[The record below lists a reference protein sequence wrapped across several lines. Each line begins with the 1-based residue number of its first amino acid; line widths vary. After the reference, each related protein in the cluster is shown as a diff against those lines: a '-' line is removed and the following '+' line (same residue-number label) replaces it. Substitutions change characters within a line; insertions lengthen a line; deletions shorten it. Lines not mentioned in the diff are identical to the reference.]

1 MMGFVTDLAAAVPPV
16 GGGGGGSIEALLS
29 ADPMLMTGA
38 ERSGHLLDLDRV
50 QARLDRVRFEAVACW
65 DTSLDWAADG
75 ASSAVGWMT
84 PRCGVS
90 RNVAAQR
97 VKVARWLR
105 GAPALM
111 ADALDEAKL
120 TAPKVAIFATV
131 VCTDRLKEAFVAD
144 APWLVEHA
152 AGLRV
157 EDVAR
162 FLRHWATYA
171 DPESAADDEDKRQ
184 HDRAVYLAET
194 FRGMGDLQGTL
205 TPECLLLARTLL
217 DRIAE
222 ELYQDEARGVC
233 PPRSAAQRRHDAF
246 QEAMRRAAAW
256 EPQNNKQAHPS
267 LMFLLDYDTYAE
279 TAPPE
284 PDQQAQ
290 ADDVAAAGAD
300 RDEPD
305 DEAEPEPEPVGEV
318 LLVPTPDDLAAHA
331 SRLTDDVDAQP
342 GDDETDQDADAGSK
356 GVPRPIGP
364 DDGPA
369 GSGSDAPD
377 DETTDSGRPADR
389 KSGRGRGDPVRVDPG
404 HRLRAATKVSPWN
417 GPHITAETARR
428 LACDADISRIITG
441 PDGEVL
447 DHGRTKRLFTPPQRR
462 AILARYGFRCA
473 FPGCDRPAGWL
484 RIHHLEEWTRDHGPT
499 DLDKGVPLCDHD
511 HHLVHEGGYTLHRAP
526 NGDITAYKPDGT
538 HVDPHPETALW
549 RTGGAG
555 GAPGSGA

>member
-1 MMGFVTDLAAAVPPV
+1 MMGFVTDLSTAEAPFA
-16 GGGGGGSIEALLS
+16 GDGGSVEALLV
-29 ADPMLMTGA
+29 ADPAAMTGS
-38 ERSGHLLDLDRV
+38 ERSAHLLDLDRL
-50 QARLDRVRFEAVACW
+50 QARVDRSRYEAVGCW
-65 DTSLDWAADG
+65 DAALDWAADG
-75 ASSAVGWMT
+75 ASSAAGWMT
-84 PRCGVS
+84 PRLAIS
-90 RNVAAQR
+90 RNMAAQR

-105 GAPALM
+105 GAPELM
-111 ADALDEAKL
+111 VEALDEAKL

-131 VCTDRLKEAFVAD
+131 VCTDRLKEAFVVD

-184 HDRAVYLAET
+184 HDRVVYLAET

-256 EPQNNKQAHPS
+256 DPQNDRQAHPS
-267 LMFLLDYDTYAE
+267 LMFLLDYDTYAD
-279 TAPPE
+279 ACPPE
-284 PDQQAQ
+284 PDQQGR
-290 ADDVAAAGAD
+290 ADDVAAVGAD
-300 RDEPD
+300 RDEP
-305 DEAEPEPEPVGEV
+305 EPEPEPVGEI

-342 GDDETDQDADAGSK
+342 DGVDDTDQDTDAES
-356 GVPRPIGP
+356 GVATPCGGGP
-364 DDGPA
+364 DDDGG
-369 GSGSDAPD
+369 GSGAGAEHEGRSDDA
-377 DETTDSGRPADR
+377 TDSGRPAAGR
-389 KSGRGRGDPVRVDPG
+389 PGRGRGDPVRVDPASY
-404 HRLRAATKVSPWN
+404 RLRAATKVTPWN

-447 DHGRTKRLFTPPQRR
+447 DHGRNKRLFTPPQRR
-462 AILARYGFRCA
+462 AILVRYGFRCA

-484 RIHHLEEWTRDHGPT
+484 RMHHLEEWTRDHGPT
-499 DLDKGVPLCDHD
+499 NLDKGVPLCDHD
-511 HHLVHEGGYTLHRAP
+511 HHLVHEGGYTLQRAP
-526 NGDITAYKPDGT
+526 NGDITAYRPDGT
-538 HVDPHPETALW
+538 QLLPTNPNQALW
-549 RTGGAG
+549 R
-555 GAPGSGA
+555 